1 MKGLTMMLY
10 VAGSAVAATVKH
22 LLAITDAEGVVLT
35 SKPKCGCEGTVT

>member
-22 LLAITDAEGVVLT
+22 LLAITDAEGAVLNA
-35 SKPKCGCEGTVT
+35 KPKCGSEGGVT